1 MARVALKADESARA
15 KSDSPWLGP
24 GKDAFHR
31 VPIIA
36 GEVRDAVERVLTG

>member
-1 MARVALKADESARA
+1 MTRVAPQGPTNLRA
-15 KSDSPWLGP
+15 PKVFGLGP

-31 VPIIA
+31 VPLIA